1 MQEESTYLIK
11 LEKKFLNI
19 DRIDYI
25 RSKTGVPVSFK
36 INDYARNIMEK
47 YKSEDSSKFIFNI
60 MNTEKPTQ
68 IYLKNRS
75 KKVLTYYVNMQLKE
89 IMKELQI
96 KKNIS
101 YYCARHSFATVLKF
115 NNISIETIREAL
127 GQKDIKSTMSYLNS
141 LPDNKLDKI
150 IDEVLK

>member
-1 MQEESTYLIK
+1 MRRQ
-11 LEKKFLNI
+11 
-19 DRIDYI
+19 
-25 RSKTGVPVSFK
+25 FK
-36 INDYARNIMEK
+36 VHFQNNEYRKANADL
-47 YKSEDSSKFIFNI
+47 
-60 MNTEKPTQ
+60 P
-68 IYLKNRS
+68 KNRS